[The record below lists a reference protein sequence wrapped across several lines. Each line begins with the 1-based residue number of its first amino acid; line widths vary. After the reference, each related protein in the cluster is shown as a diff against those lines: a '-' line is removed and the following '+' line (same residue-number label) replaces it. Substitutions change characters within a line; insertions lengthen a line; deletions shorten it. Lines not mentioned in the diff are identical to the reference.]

1 MTKLIAL
8 ALIAMVLVPGAT
20 QDIAP
25 DTAFETTP
33 EAAEPLLTQGLA
45 KLSDASLGT
54 QAKPGAAEKTVK
66 VRLLVDG
73 PHGKC
78 NDLATL
84 PAAEAKD
91 LEAAGQVDSSKAAV
105 AYATLQAAEA
115 AKAK

>member
-8 ALIAMVLVPGAT
+8 ALIGMALVPGAT
-20 QDIAP
+20 ADIAP

-45 KLSDASLGT
+45 KLADAPLA
-54 QAKPGAAEKTVK
+54 AKPAAAEKTVK

-78 NDLATL
+78 NDVANIPAT
-84 PAAEAKD
+84 EAKE

-105 AYATLQAAEA
+105 AYALSLQQ
-115 AKAK
+115 